1 MDTRAFETLL
11 AQDGF
16 DETLTRR
23 LDPGHTVP
31 PHTHPFDVRALVLEG
46 EITLTS
52 DAGTRTFAAGE
63 VFTMNAGRQHAE
75 LCGPAGVSYLVGRRR
90 TA

>member
-1 MDTRAFETLL
+1 MDTLEFETQL
-11 AQDGF
+11 ARDGF

-31 PHTHPFDVRALVLEG
+31 PHSHPFDVRALVLEG

-52 DAGTRTFAAGE
+52 DAGTRTFGAGE
-63 VFTMNAGRQHAE
+63 IFTMDSGRQHAE
-75 LCGPAGVSYLVGRRR
+75 LCGPRGVSYLVGRRR
-90 TA
+90 AA